1 MFAIDPVD
9 CTECGVC
16 KDACPCDAIYQD
28 EKGHYIVD
36 PDLCVEC
43 GACLDVC
50 EFGSV
55 FEGTLEEIKNVL
67 KTC

>member
-28 EKGHYIVD
+28 EKGHFIVY
-36 PDLCVEC
+36 
-43 GACLDVC
+43 
-50 EFGSV
+50 S
-55 FEGTLEEIKNVL
+55 
-67 KTC
+67 